1 MEHLRQ
7 PMHDFKAVI
16 VDTYLYLTR
25 NDIFGKRLKFLEL
38 VVPDL
43 QLVELAKI

>member
-1 MEHLRQ
+1 MIA
-7 PMHDFKAVI
+7 DA
-16 VDTYLYLTR
+16 YLYLTR
-25 NDIFGKRLKFLEL
+25 NDIFGKRLEFLEL